1 MITCIFED
9 GGKASLRHA
18 VIDALVLK
26 NDKILLVKRAQKF
39 LEGGKWALVGG
50 YMELGETIQEA
61 VVREVFE
68 ETGYKVKDLVLLR
81 IVDSPHRPGEDRQNI
96 SFVHYCTALGQ
107 TGVPDDENSELRWFS
122 LNALPPES
130 EIAFDHMENICLYRE
145 YLKSPFALPK
155 LG

>member
-1 MITCIFED
+1 MITCTFENGD
-9 GGKASLRHA
+9 ANSLRHA

-26 NDKILLVKRAQKF
+26 DDKILLVKRAQKF

-50 YMELGETIQEA
+50 YVERGETIQEA

-68 ETGYKVKDLVLLR
+68 ETGYKVVGLVLLR
-81 IVDSPHRPGEDRQNI
+81 IVDSPNRPAEDRQNI
-96 SFVHYCTALGQ
+96 SFVYYCTALEQ
-107 TGVPDDENSELRWFS
+107 AGVPDDENSELRWFS
-122 LNALPPES
+122 LNALPPEDKT
-130 EIAFDHMENICLYRE
+130 AFDHMENIRAYRE